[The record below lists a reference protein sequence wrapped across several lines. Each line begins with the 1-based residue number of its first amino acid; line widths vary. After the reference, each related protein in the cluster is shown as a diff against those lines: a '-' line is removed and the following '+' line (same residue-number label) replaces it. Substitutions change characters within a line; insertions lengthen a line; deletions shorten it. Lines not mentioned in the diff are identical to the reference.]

1 MLLCIGIWALTSSFP
16 SSASQQTTGKK
27 MPLSQS
33 HISLYCYT
41 TGMNCLLIVGGG
53 GMLISIPLAS
63 RAITQMRHIQH
74 LWITIGHMY
83 WLGITYSCFACSVC
97 TFHIFVLLYCFGT
110 LLYYFIGYL
119 YTKTNQRLKL
129 LKHVCLCRCT
139 YISLGFNV
147 NIIVWIM

>member
-16 SSASQQTTGKK
+16 SWASQQTTGKK

-83 WLGITYSCFACSVC
+83 WLRITYSCFAFSVC
-97 TFHIFVLLYCFGT
+97 TFLSFVLKLYCFGT

-119 YTKTNQRLKL
+119 YTKTNKR
-129 LKHVCLCRCT
+129 V
-139 YISLGFNV
+139 YIHLGFNV
-147 NIIVWIM
+147 KLIVWIM